1 MKNLQVLALDKKMDA
16 SVRTVNA
23 IHRLLM
29 DRNSLTAV
37 SPSPPILSRSATP
50 QLSPT
55 SSVQYLDRWFFSRQS
70 VYEFFKQWRFLKSEC
85 DTGIDCFFSESAK
98 FDLQFSIRLLDDN
111 GSEFQRFI
119 SGSISRNN
127 SRAISEVFSSR
138 FSKSTNSD
146 LT

>member
-55 SSVQYLDRWFFSRQS
+55 SSVQYLDRWFFRANQFTS
-70 VYEFFKQWRFLKSEC
+70 FFKQWRFLKSEY
-85 DTGIDCFFSESAK
+85 DTGIDCFFRK
-98 FDLQFSIRLLDDN
+98 VQNLTYNFLFVCLMITDLNFNALYQVAFHETIVELYQRCFLP
-111 GSEFQRFI
+111 GFQNQPI
-119 SGSISRNN
+119 QI
-127 SRAISEVFSSR
+127 
-138 FSKSTNSD
+138 
-146 LT
+146 